1 MESDM
6 SLYGRTISFI
16 LQYIQEKKLEEGAK
30 LPTEPELVTMTG
42 VSMVTVRRALAELA
56 SQGIVRREQGRGTF
70 LNRSRVNAETTR
82 PGGLRNGLNLDS
94 TSSLETRLLGLERRE
109 ATAEEATRLN
119 IAKGASIWEISRL
132 RLLNGRPMIYEV
144 SVIPMILAPDLAA
157 CFEQN
162 PQRPLYATLE
172 TVYGL
177 REVREEQSLVCR
189 RATSADRKLLAL
201 PKSDWVVEI
210 FGTSH
215 SARHVVIDSFRM
227 VFDAK
232 GFAFRLSTASVSTM
246 AAVELAQ

>member
-42 VSMVTVRRALAELA
+42 VSMVTVRRALPELA
-56 SQGIVRREQGRGTF
+56 SQGIVRRAQSRGTF

-94 TSSLETRLLGLERRE
+94 TSSLETRLLGLGRRE
-109 ATAEEATRLN
+109 ATAEEAPRLN

-144 SVIPMILAPDLAA
+144 SV
-157 CFEQN
+157 
-162 PQRPLYATLE
+162 
-172 TVYGL
+172 
-177 REVREEQSLVCR
+177 
-189 RATSADRKLLAL
+189 
-201 PKSDWVVEI
+201 
-210 FGTSH
+210 
-215 SARHVVIDSFRM
+215 
-227 VFDAK
+227 
-232 GFAFRLSTASVSTM
+232 
-246 AAVELAQ
+246 